1 MLKIKVCGMKNPLN
15 IEQLWPLAPDFMG
28 LIFYSPSPRF
38 IAPLENEIKLTLEQL
53 QHSTKNVQ
61 QQPLMTGV
69 FVDASLPYIRKQ
81 VEEFDL
87 AAIQLHGT
95 ESPLLCQELRD
106 LGLTVIKAFG
116 ISASFDWSQLGEF
129 AEAIDYFLFDTRSSN
144 KTGGTGQQFDW
155 DLLENYALETPY
167 FLSGGIGEN
176 EVKAVM
182 ERQKK
187 DNRLYGIDLNS
198 KFETAPGE
206 KDIDKLAETFK
217 QLRNG

>member
-1 MLKIKVCGMKNPLN
+1 MLKTKVCGMKNPFN
-15 IEQLWPLAPDFMG
+15 MQQLWALAPDFMG
-28 LIFYSPSPRF
+28 LIFYPPSPRF
-38 IAPLENEIKLTLEQL
+38 IAPQEKEIRQTLEQL
-53 QHSTKNVQ
+53 QHSTKNLQ

-69 FVDASLPYIRKQ
+69 FVNPTLPYIRQQ
-81 VEEFDL
+81 VEQFDL

-95 ESPLLCQELRD
+95 ESPLLCRELQD
-106 LGLTVIKAFG
+106 LGLKVIKAFG
-116 ISASFDWSQLGEF
+116 IAATFDWSLLGEY
-129 AEAIDYFLFDTRSSN
+129 AEATDYFLFDTRSGN

-155 DLLENYALETPY
+155 NLLENYTLETPY